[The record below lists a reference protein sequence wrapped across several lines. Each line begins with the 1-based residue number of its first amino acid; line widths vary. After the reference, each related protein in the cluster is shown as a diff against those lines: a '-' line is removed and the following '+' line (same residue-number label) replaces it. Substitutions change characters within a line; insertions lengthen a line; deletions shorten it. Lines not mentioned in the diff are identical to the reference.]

1 MTELGQ
7 ASTTSSFKFPFTDNE
22 ESELSLSESF
32 REMQEGKITKNNYYS
47 SLAYSIDDSKID
59 EEGDGYGD
67 TSTAPPS
74 PSDFGGMGLLSPISK
89 SRDSDVG
96 EIMQLDSVVDPIGTN
111 SSSETNNIIQN
122 DDTTTEQREDNIIIE
137 DSEAAPFSPSSSD
150 NSSSS
155 SSPPTT
161 PPAPTEDDL
170 QSAKKEVGE
179 RSSNFIDKIRNAA
192 HKRRVAVTRSRD
204 SLVAKE
210 QEQLRSIAES
220 KTRSAASVMNDL
232 QTVNENMK
240 EAELA
245 KENGIPNR
253 HHSHKHGK
261 SNSIGFGGVGV
272 PKVDK
277 RPTTTPMSP
286 MLGSRRKGESAATF
300 GGTGVPKVEKRPTT
314 TPMSPMLGSRRKGE
328 SAATFGG
335 TGVPKVEKRPTTTPM
350 SPMLGSRRKG
360 DNAISRKVMDEKS
373 KRPLSGKGSKI
384 IIKGPTAK
392 SSNMKRLSNTVNTN
406 TSNHLDRSKGKEKPS
421 TSSKKETSVG
431 SSDIF
436 KARPVPSSANWKFHA
451 GQNGVPKVSKRA
463 VTVPVSPC
471 LGPRR
476 PSEKKVKRTGKTTD
490 GGKRKSIIQITTSRL
505 SGLSMST
512 TQNKTSLASPSSVT
526 SSVIS
531 ADLLGLNLV
540 DSRLTDSTPEDL
552 LLNSITEE
560 ESNNNDNSNVT
571 PTNNTASSFKPFE
584 PRSTIRA
591 NMRKSYDIRR
601 IENRELKLQEERE
614 QLKLRIKMIHR
625 ELIILSKQI

>member
-314 TPMSPMLGSRRKGE
+314 TPMSPMLGSRRKG
-328 SAATFGG
+328 
-335 TGVPKVEKRPTTTPM
+335 
-350 SPMLGSRRKG
+350 

-560 ESNNNDNSNVT
+560 
-571 PTNNTASSFKPFE
+571 
-584 PRSTIRA
+584 
-591 NMRKSYDIRR
+591 
-601 IENRELKLQEERE
+601 
-614 QLKLRIKMIHR
+614 
-625 ELIILSKQI
+625 

>member
-314 TPMSPMLGSRRKGE
+314 TPMSPMLGSRRKG
-328 SAATFGG
+328 
-335 TGVPKVEKRPTTTPM
+335 
-350 SPMLGSRRKG
+350 

>member
-155 SSPPTT
+155 SPPTT

-272 PKVDK
+272 PKVD
-277 RPTTTPMSP
+277 
-286 MLGSRRKGESAATF
+286 
-300 GGTGVPKVEKRPTT
+300 KRPTT

>member
-7 ASTTSSFKFPFTDNE
+7 STSSFKFPFTDNE

-32 REMQEGKITKNNYYS
+32 REMQEGKRTLSSLPVTNRQNNNFS

-59 EEGDGYGD
+59 EEGDGD
-67 TSTAPPS
+67 TSTVPPS
-74 PSDFGGMGLLSPISK
+74 PSDFAGMGFLSPISK
-89 SRDSDVG
+89 CRESDGG
-96 EIMQLDSVVDPIGTN
+96 EILQLDLVDPVGGTN
-111 SSSETNNIIQN
+111 SSESNNDNNIVRN
-122 DDTTTEQREDNIIIE
+122 DTTTEQREDNIIIE
-137 DSEAAPFSPSSSD
+137 DPATPFSPSSSD

-155 SSPPTT
+155 PPTA
-161 PPAPTEDDL
+161 PPATEDDL

-232 QTVNENMK
+232 QSVNENMK
-240 EAELA
+240 QAVDA
-245 KENGIPNR
+245 KENGISNR
-253 HHSHKHGK
+253 HHSKHSKK
-261 SNSIGFGGVGV
+261 SSIGFGGVGV
-272 PKVDK
+272 PKVGK
-277 RPTTTPMSP
+277 RPTTMPLSP
-286 MLGSRRKGESAATF
+286 MLGSRRKRDNAATF
-300 GGTGVPKVEKRPTT
+300 GGSG
-314 TPMSPMLGSRRKGE
+314 
-328 SAATFGG
+328 A
-335 TGVPKVEKRPTTTPM
+335 PKVEKRPTTTPM

-360 DNAISRKVMDEKS
+360 DNSATSKVLDRKS
-373 KRPLSGKGSKI
+373 KRPLSGKVSKV

-392 SSNMKRLSNTVNTN
+392 SNTTKSLSNKVNTN
-406 TSNHLDRSKGKEKPS
+406 TLNHLGESKVKEKKKNKS
-421 TSSKKETSVG
+421 SSKKEISVG
-431 SSDIF
+431 PSAIF

-463 VTVPVSPC
+463 VTVPLSPC
-471 LGPRR
+471 LGPKR
-476 PSEKKVKRTGKTTD
+476 PSEKNVKRIGKTTD
-490 GGKRKSIIQITTSRL
+490 GGKRKSIMKISTSRL
-505 SGLSMST
+505 SGLSMSS
-512 TQNKTSLASPSSVT
+512 TQNRTSVSSPSSVT
-526 SSVIS
+526 SSVRS

-552 LLNSITEE
+552 LLNSISEE
-560 ESNNNDNSNVT
+560 ERNNYDNNVT
-571 PTNNTASSFKPFE
+571 PTNSSASSFKPFE
-584 PRSTIRA
+584 PRSTTRA
-591 NMRKSYDIRR
+591 NMRKKYDIRR